1 MAAMDNLIEDFKRY
15 LKEALDVSTAPAK
28 WEQEKRLPFFLQDLY
43 RFFECS
49 FLETRCLLMMT
60 REQKEQTPAVVRKHL
75 DQVRRHWNG
84 ELIYLHPSI
93 STYNRKR
100 LIQQKVPFVVPGNQ
114 MYLPML
120 AIDFREHIRKGR
132 RVASLLSPSTQTLIL
147 LSIYNPGEETFTPS
161 IVADRLGYSAMT
173 LTRAFNEL
181 ESIGLAEVSTQ
192 GRERVLSYR
201 WAGRD
206 LWENAKEKMRSP
218 VKKRFY
224 MKPSR
229 ETWRGITAG
238 LTALSHFS
246 LLAPPANPVYAVSA
260 AEFKSLKNGHE
271 IFDADGL
278 VEPEFCEVEVWN
290 YPPALFASNN
300 VVDRCSLYIS
310 LKDNTDERVQ
320 SALDKMM
327 ESISW

>member
-1 MAAMDNLIEDFKRY
+1 MLTMENLIENFKRY
-15 LKEALDVSTAPAK
+15 LKEALDVSTAPKK
-28 WEQEKRLPFFLQDLY
+28 WDQENRLPFFLRDLY
-43 RFFECS
+43 RFFQCS

-84 ELIYLHPSI
+84 EVIYLHPSI

-100 LIQQKVPFVVPGNQ
+100 LIQHKVPFVVPGNQ

-132 RVASLLSPSTQTLIL
+132 SAASVISPATQAMVLFA
-147 LSIYNPGEETFTPS
+147 IYNPGEETFTPS

-181 ESIGLAEVSTQ
+181 ESNGLAEVSMQ
-192 GRERVLSYR
+192 GRERVLRYR

-206 LWENAKEKMRSP
+206 LWENAMAVMRSP

-224 MKPSR
+224 MMPPR

-238 LTALSHFS
+238 LTALSNFT
-246 LLAPPANPVYAVSA
+246 LLASPANPVYAVSA
-260 AEFKSLKNGHE
+260 ADFKSAKKGHE

-278 VEPEFCEVEVWN
+278 VEPEFYEVEVWN
-290 YPPALFASNN
+290 YPPALFASNSA
-300 VVDRCSLYIS
+300 VDRCSLYLS

-320 SALDKMM
+320 SALEKMM
-327 ESISW
+327 GSISW